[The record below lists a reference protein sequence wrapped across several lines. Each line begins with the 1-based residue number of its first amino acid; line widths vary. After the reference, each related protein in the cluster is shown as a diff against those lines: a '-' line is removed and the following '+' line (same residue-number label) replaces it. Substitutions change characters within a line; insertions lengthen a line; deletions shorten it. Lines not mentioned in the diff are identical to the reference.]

1 MKHQTTQ
8 NVAQVAAE
16 NTTILLCN
24 KMQAP
29 KWTHWTD

>member
-16 NTTILLCN
+16 NITILLCN
-24 KMQAP
+24 TMQAP
-29 KWTHWTD
+29 QRTD